1 MAPVDFTSLDL
12 GSLEMQADKFA
23 MRTENRLNPGLK
35 YDSFNFVTNSETLL
49 RSPRAKLVQGLALAV
64 LLLLGGLAF
73 VGPSGVLAW
82 SENLEL
88 LEQRQAHIT
97 KLKEER
103 DELKNRVALLDPK
116 HADPDLVG
124 ELLRSNLNVA
134 HPDEVV
140 ITLN

>member
-1 MAPVDFTSLDL
+1 MQICFAAQKIARN
-12 GSLEMQADKFA
+12 LEYLL
-23 MRTENRLNPGLK
+23 NPRLN
-35 YDSFNFVTNSETLL
+35 YDSCVVVTKPETLL
-49 RSPRAKLVQGLALAV
+49 RSPREKLVQGLALAV

-73 VGPSGVLAW
+73 AGPSGVLAW
-82 SENLEL
+82 SENLKL
-88 LEQRQAHIT
+88 LEQRQNQIAS
-97 KLKEER
+97 LKAER

-140 ITLN
+140 IKLD